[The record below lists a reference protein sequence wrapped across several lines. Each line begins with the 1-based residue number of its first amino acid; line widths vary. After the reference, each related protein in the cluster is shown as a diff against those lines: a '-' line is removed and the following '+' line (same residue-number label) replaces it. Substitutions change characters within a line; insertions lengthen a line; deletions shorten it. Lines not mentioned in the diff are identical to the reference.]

1 MIWISFLI
9 SGGLAGL
16 AGLGEVAGPM
26 GQLNPTISPG
36 YGFAAIIVA
45 FLGRLHPLGLLL
57 ASLLMALM
65 YLGGESLQMNLN
77 LPLAITGVFQ
87 GMLLFLVLASD
98 VFIRYRLVWRSEAR
112 SPSA

>member
-1 MIWISFLI
+1 FLI
-9 SGGLAGL
+9 GGGLAGL

-45 FLGRLHPLGLLL
+45 FLGRLHPAGVLL

-87 GMLLFLVLASD
+87 GMLLFFLLGCD
-98 VFIRYRLVWRSEAR
+98 TLIRYRIRLMRPTR
-112 SPSA
+112 G